1 MQMSKDLLF
10 NFFSMLKEKIQI
22 DEEVISYINQIFS
35 NKAER
40 VLDVVKRGMSKNV
53 YKPSNRVVWTVMG
66 ENCEHIIYP
75 KMYCSCQD
83 FYKNVVVSRKR
94 LFCKHILAQVICE
107 ALNNYNTTEL
117 KDKEFIDLINNLE
130 LKF

>member
-1 MQMSKDLLF
+1 MPANRSSR
-10 NFFSMLKEKIQI
+10 FSGPTSWWPKGSL
-22 DEEVISYINQIFS
+22 
-35 NKAER
+35 
-40 VLDVVKRGMSKNV
+40 
-53 YKPSNRVVWTVMG
+53 G

-83 FYKNVVVSRKR
+83 FYKNVVVSKKR

-107 ALNNYNTTEL
+107 ALNNYKKTEL
-117 KDKEFIDLINNLE
+117 KDHEFINLISNLE